1 MKTSTRWFAQLFE
14 DHKKIL
20 FGLVLPILLAGC
32 AAPSI
37 RPAASQVDQLHSIL
51 IVPVEAP
58 PLEVIPDLIERRDP
72 AYRHAQNMVLGLAL
86 PTKLYQTAGGILVT
100 GMVYGDQT
108 QHADAITKASPTNA
122 GGFAKTDLHWTP
134 ALVSA
139 QKLRNLLAVENR
151 KSELSRDYYHLPWA
165 EGSASL
171 PRWHEAIQAWYGLD
185 WTPVNYVERG
195 DYDAILEV
203 GVGRYRIF
211 EGQTSLQVMIKLID
225 PVSRRVIARTLAQ
238 SFKVDD
244 EALASLDDDGAAFKE
259 LIGNMAVPLLRQTL
273 GDIGLRMAPQADE
286 T

>member
-1 MKTSTRWFAQLFE
+1 MKTSTRWLIQLFG

-20 FGLVLPILLAGC
+20 FGLVLPIVLVGC

-37 RPAASQVDQLHSIL
+37 RPAASQVDQLHSFL

-86 PTKLYQTAGGILVT
+86 PTKLYQTAGGILVA
-100 GMVYGDQT
+100 GMVYDDQT
-108 QHADAITKASPTNA
+108 EDADAITKAAPTAA
-122 GGFAKTDLHWTP
+122 GGLAKTDLLWTP

-203 GVGRYRIF
+203 GIGAYRIF
-211 EGQTSLQVMIKLID
+211 EGQTSLQLMVKLID

-244 EALASLDDDGAAFKE
+244 EALASLDDGGAAFKE

-273 GDIGLRMAPQADE
+273 DDIGLRMAPQADE